1 MQIPLIDLKRQYQA
15 LQPEI
20 EAAVLEVLAGAQ
32 YIMGNNVKAFE
43 KEFADYI
50 GVKHAIAVGN
60 GTDALVISLEA
71 LGIGPGDEVYI
82 LPRSPSL
89 HR

>member
-60 GTDALVISLEA
+60 GRASREITRASV
-71 LGIGPGDEVYI
+71 P
-82 LPRSPSL
+82 LPTAIACLTPM
-89 HR
+89 